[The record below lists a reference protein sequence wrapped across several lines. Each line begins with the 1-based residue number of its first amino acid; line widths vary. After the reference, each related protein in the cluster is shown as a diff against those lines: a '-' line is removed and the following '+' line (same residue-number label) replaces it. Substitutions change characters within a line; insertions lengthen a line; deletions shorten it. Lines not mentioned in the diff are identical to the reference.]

1 MVRGRIGRRRVGGSP
16 SNVGRAIVG
25 RDGGCPKHANGLIL
39 PTGRG
44 RRRPGAI
51 GVLDRAF
58 AGGGRMVSVMLLR
71 VVIAR
76 STAADLRHGQSNP
89 PGPAGQVGRRFS
101 TGRCRAPSAV
111 SRHVVTR
118 LLRRRLRVVSP
129 DGRERGIVVGVE
141 TVLLHF
147 FPSFFLGGFLSLPL
161 AEEVQG
167 SQDDHGHRHHGHYDG
182 DRDGATG
189 RQTRLRGGINGARL
203 CPPGALR
210 PCVAC

>member
-1 MVRGRIGRRRVGGSP
+1 MVGGRIGRRRVGGSP

-39 PTGRG
+39 PAGRG
-44 RRRPGAI
+44 RPCPGAI

-58 AGGGRMVSVMLLR
+58 ARGGRMVSVMLLR

-76 STAADLRHGQSNP
+76 GIAADLRHGQSNP
-89 PGPAGQVGRRFS
+89 PGPAGQVGRRLS
-101 TGRCRAPSAV
+101 TGRCCAPSAV
-111 SRHVVTR
+111 SRHVVAR

-129 DGRERGIVVGVE
+129 DGRERGVVVGVE

-161 AEEVQG
+161 TEEVQG
-167 SQDDHGHRHHGHYDG
+167 GQDDHGHRHHGHYDR
-182 DRDGATG
+182 DRNGATG
-189 RQTRLRGGINGARL
+189 RQARVRGGINSVRP

-210 PCVAC
+210 ACVAC